1 MKAYDGKKDALIA
14 DVDCTAAGKPL
25 CDQVGV
31 KGYPTLKWGSP
42 DDLQDY
48 QGGRG
53 FDELKKFADENLKPI
68 CAPGN
73 LDLCEEEDKKKIEEI
88 MAMSDEDLQAK
99 IEEGDKAIAD
109 AEETFQT
116 KLTELQNTYQE
127 IMKTKDDTIDEVKK
141 SGLGMLKSVLSF
153 KKNSESEEEKEEE
166 AKDEL

>member
-48 QGGRG
+48 SGGRG

-73 LDLCEEEDKKKIEEI
+73 LDLCEDEDRKKIEEI
-88 MAMSDEDLQAK
+88 MAMDEKDLQAK
-99 IEEGDKAIAD
+99 IDEGEKKMSD

-116 KLTELQNTYQE
+116 KLSELQATYQE
-127 IMKTKDDTIDEVKK
+127 IMKTKDDTIEDVKK
-141 SGLGMLKSVLSF
+141 SGLGMLKGVLSF
-153 KKNSESEEEKEEE
+153 KKSQEADKEEE